1 MNRNC
6 KYFVGIYV
14 VITIYKGLI
23 TSYRKSP
30 IILLHSANYENVQL
44 SDERKVLNVA
54 RRKFT
59 FNDTFR
65 LIFNTSCFNSMPW
78 IWRNKIEFFH
88 TECIASKYTL
98 DALECTIHT
107 WLNASLGDAFI
118 IRQGKQLYCQH
129 NEAKGFLLFSGAG
142 HGLRELLR

>member
-6 KYFVGIYV
+6 RYFLGICV
-14 VITIYKGLI
+14 VITTYKGLI

-44 SDERKVLNVA
+44 NDERKVLNVG

-65 LIFNTSCFNSMPW
+65 LIFNTSCFNSMP
-78 IWRNKIEFFH
+78 
-88 TECIASKYTL
+88 
-98 DALECTIHT
+98 
-107 WLNASLGDAFI
+107 
-118 IRQGKQLYCQH
+118 
-129 NEAKGFLLFSGAG
+129 
-142 HGLRELLR
+142 